1 MILPT
6 KNESYSWL
14 RLIRWKNLI
23 IILFTQFL
31 AWWCVILP
39 HSPVVLLPFNFTLLA
54 ISTALIAAAGY
65 MINDYFDI
73 KIDLVNKPEKV
84 VLETTIPRKKAIIFH
99 TVLNVCGLL
108 LAAYVAVQA
117 NHPEWLVLQALCTLL
132 LWFYSTHFKRQFLTG
147 NVVVSVLT
155 ALTILTLV
163 IYEPRISS
171 FQSVDFHPSPAM
183 VLIVYTFFAF
193 ALTLMREIVKDME
206 DHIGDASE
214 GCKTLPVI
222 KGLDYSANFVLLIDC
237 LVILPLA
244 YVAYI
249 LFTHDLQILSGY
261 IVFLIALLIAW
272 AAFLKNGKTTPGHYH
287 NSSRGLKIIMLVGVL
302 SLLIYHF
309 QIS

>member
-31 AWWCVILP
+31 AWWCIILP
-39 HSPVVLLPFNFTLLA
+39 CSPIVLSPVNFILLA

-99 TVLNVCGLL
+99 TLLNVCGLL
-108 LAAYVAVQA
+108 LAAYVALRA
-117 NHPEWLVLQALCTLL
+117 NHPEWVLLQALCTLL

-147 NVVVSVLT
+147 NVVVSLLT
-155 ALTILTLV
+155 ALTILALV
-163 IYEPRISS
+163 IYEPAISS
-171 FQSVDFHPSPAM
+171 FQSFKFYPSPAM
-183 VLIVYTFFAF
+183 VLIVYALFAF

-222 KGLDYSANFVLLIDC
+222 KGLNYAGNIVM
-237 LVILPLA
+237 VIECIIIAPLA
-244 YVAYI
+244 YIAYL
-249 LFTHDLQILSGY
+249 LFTQGLHILSSY
-261 IVFLIALLIAW
+261 IVLLIALLVAW
-272 AAFLKNGKTTPGHYH
+272 AAFLKNGKTDPGHYH
-287 NSSRGLKIIMLVGVL
+287 HSSTGLKIIMLAGVL

-309 QIS
+309 QMS